1 MDLIGFLGQVEVF
14 RGLDSIQ
21 LKVLKPCCQVKLF
34 KQGEKVFSE
43 DDDAYFLWAVVD
55 GQVDLRFDL
64 PGRESAGETTIS
76 KILPGKVFGW
86 SSLVPPNIYRLSAYC
101 ITPDVE
107 VLQINRD
114 CLQKVFTR
122 DPRIGY
128 LIMTNVAVV
137 IGSRFQQLQDELSL
151 KKGNSLLFQ
160 SDW

>member
-21 LKVLKPCCQVKLF
+21 LKALKPCCLVKQF
-34 KQGEKVFSE
+34 KQGNRIFRE

-76 KILPGKVFGW
+76 NILPGKVFGW
-86 SSLVPPNIYRLSAYC
+86 SSLVPPNIYRLSAYVT
-101 ITPDVE
+101 TPDVE
-107 VLQINRD
+107 VVQINRD
-114 CLQKVFTR
+114 CLIKLFSK

-128 LIMTNVAVV
+128 LVMSNVAIVV
-137 IGSRFQQLQDELSL
+137 GTRFQQLQDELSL
-151 KKGNSLLFQ
+151 KNGKSMLFQ

>member
-21 LKVLKPCCQVKLF
+21 LKALKPCCLVKQF
-34 KQGEKVFSE
+34 KQGNRIFRE

-76 KILPGKVFGW
+76 NILPGKVFGW
-86 SSLVPPNIYRLSAYC
+86 SSLVPPNIYRLSAYGA
-101 ITPDVE
+101 TPDVE

-114 CLQKVFTR
+114 CLIKLFSK

-128 LIMTNVAVV
+128 LVMSNVAIVV
-137 IGSRFQQLQDELSL
+137 GTRFQQLQDELSL
-151 KKGNSLLFQ
+151 KNGKSMLF
-160 SDW
+160 

>member
-21 LKVLKPCCQVKLF
+21 LKALKPCCLVKQF
-34 KQGEKVFSE
+34 KQGNRIFRE

-76 KILPGKVFGW
+76 NILPGKVFGW
-86 SSLVPPNIYRLSAYC
+86 SSLVPPNIYRLSAYGA
-101 ITPDVE
+101 TPDVE

-114 CLQKVFTR
+114 CLIKLFSK

-128 LIMTNVAVV
+128 LVMSNVAIVV
-137 IGSRFQQLQDELSL
+137 GTRFQQLQDELSL
-151 KKGNSLLFQ
+151 KNGKSMLFQ